1 MTHKILNGKRLKADK
16 KERQT
21 TDNSSI
27 RHFIWLTRLMP
38 PATLEQQ
45 TTTRLSRTFP
55 TKTLDTKC
63 KRNGDKRRWSKR
75 RSTDLFFVWC
85 RQTMVWYEQTM
96 VWYEQTMV
104 WRRQTIKR
112 RHPNKQTK
120 RCGDSISSH
129 KWFDFQYLIYSS
141 TDKNNRYGDDIIAG

>member
-21 TDNSSI
+21 TDNSSV
-27 RHFIWLTRLMP
+27 RHIIWLTRLMP

-63 KRNGDKRRWSKR
+63 KRSGDKRRLSKR

-85 RQTMVWYEQTM
+85 RQTMVWCRQTM

-120 RCGDSISSH
+120 DAATRYRRINN
-129 KWFDFQYLIYSS
+129 LILNTLS
-141 TDKNNRYGDDIIAG
+141 THRQIKTVGMATA